1 MTENELELLDGLRA
15 LAAAE
20 PQVASPQVER
30 MLVAQFRARTARKR
44 LVVWGSSAAGFGA
57 VAAMI
62 ALMVW
67 TPVVKAPAHV
77 APAASALAPGVEE
90 AAAEPESEY
99 PAAAQARYAVVR
111 ADDLASNFYPL
122 PEAADLPAIETA
134 MVVRVQMPASSLQL
148 MGVPVSDDMEAGPVE
163 ADFLLGQDGLAR
175 GVRLIQQ

>member
-1 MTENELELLDGLRA
+1 MTERELELLDGLHA

-20 PQVASPQVER
+20 PQDASPAVEQK
-30 MLVAQFRARTARKR
+30 LVAKFRARAARR
-44 LVVWGSSAAGFGA
+44 RFVVWGSSMAALGT

-67 TPVVKAPAHV
+67 VPSVKAPSHV

-90 AAAEPESEY
+90 AVIQQESEY

-111 ADDLASNFYPL
+111 TDDLASNFYPL
-122 PEAADLPAIETA
+122 PEAVDLPAIETA

-148 MGVPVSDDMEAGPVE
+148 MGVPGADDMDAGPVE
-163 ADFLLGQDGLAR
+163 ADVLLGQDGLAR
-175 GVRLIQQ
+175 GVRLIQ